1 MIRQLVITLDNRPGT
16 LKACVGQL
24 ADAGVDIKALEVTER
39 GDGKHGDVHLIASD
53 IDKAIAA
60 LDAGGYEYLVDD
72 VLAVE
77 MDDRVGGLAAILD
90 LLATKDINLRYLY
103 AFITR
108 VRGKSLAVFSV
119 RDTQAAAEVLR
130 EAGVPFASKED
141 FGEDDGKYK
150 FKFNLEDHFG
160 KDFIW

>member
-1 MIRQLVITLDNRPGT
+1 MIRQLVITLDNKPGT

-24 ADAGVDIKALEVTER
+24 AAQGVDIKALEVTER
-39 GDGKHGDVHLIASD
+39 GDGEHGDVHLIASD
-53 IDKAIAA
+53 IEKAMAA
-60 LDAGGYEYLVDD
+60 LDRGSYEYVVED

-77 MDDRVGGLAAILD
+77 MDDRVGGLASILD
-90 LLATKDINLRYLY
+90 LLASKNINLRYLY

-119 RDTQAAAEVLR
+119 PDIAAAAGVLA

-141 FGEDDGKYK
+141 FGDDDEKYK